1 MDMQSS
7 MLGRRRILS
16 QPIVMMIMGIVEI
29 RAVMI
34 VMIVM
39 IISDCIQC
47 DRMEDILSMIVVP
60 MSMRRSGRDEAIAR
74 KGKRQE
80 KTHEASSERHGSER
94 QRKHSRSMGLRFRLN
109 WRRRE
114 LSSRQE

>member
-7 MLGRRRILS
+7 MLGRRRVLS

-29 RAVMI
+29 RA

>member
-7 MLGRRRILS
+7 MLGRRRVLS
-16 QPIVMMIMGIVEI
+16 QPIVMMIMGILEI
-29 RAVMI
+29 RA

-47 DRMEDILSMIVVP
+47 DRMEGMLSMTMMP
-60 MSMRRSGRDEAIAR
+60 MSMRRSSRDEAIAG

-80 KTHEASSERHGSER
+80 KTHEASSERHDSER
-94 QRKHSRSMGLRFRLN
+94 QRKHCRSE
-109 WRRRE
+109 E
-114 LSSRQE
+114 L